1 MTISHRRREFLTTP
15 LGTAVDMFQ
24 AIAVTSCTGGLSNK
38 SCFLAVL
45 FGRNR
50 RFAFFHLESKYL
62 QNRVPAGD
70 AFHNQPSD

>member
-24 AIAVTSCTGGLSNK
+24 AIAVTLCTSGLSTK

-50 RFAFFHLESKYL
+50 RFAFLHLES
-62 QNRVPAGD
+62 
-70 AFHNQPSD
+70 